1 MKKYSTPDMYVFLV
15 SKDEIMFDIID
26 KSGNVTDGEGDDIY
40 NPTLS
45 GGGTGNNPI
54 SGGI

>member
-1 MKKYSTPDMYVFLV
+1 MKKYSTPDIYVLV
-15 SKDEIMFDIID
+15 LSKDEIMLDILD
-26 KSGNVTDGEGDDIY
+26 KSGNVTDGPGDDIY

-54 SGGI
+54 GGGI

>member
-15 SKDEIMFDIID
+15 SKDDIMFDIID

-54 SGGI
+54 GGGI